1 MSAAAVEAP
10 SGIAPGCLG
19 FDSRSTYRVR
29 MGDLPLEL
37 LPPTPVRRTARA
49 TKIVATIGPAT
60 DQRVGELLDAGM
72 AVARLNFSHGSP
84 EEHRLRAESIR
95 RAARERMTSVAILA
109 DLPGPK
115 MRLGRFDGGK
125 LRLQEGELLEV
136 REGAQVSAPGEVRI
150 DVAGVIAALAPG
162 HKVSLADGQANL
174 VVLSVHGDM
183 AHCRVTRAGE
193 IADRKGVH
201 LPDSPIRY
209 ELPTAEDR
217 KWIELAR
224 TIGVDMLGISFVGHA
239 SELEE
244 IRGLAPG
251 IQLVAK
257 IERKAALENLDAILG
272 ATDGVMVARGDL
284 GVELEIEE
292 LPLRQKEIL
301 DRAVRAGR
309 FTITA
314 TEMLESMIEQS
325 RPTRAEVTDV
335 ANAVLDGTDAVMLS
349 AETAKGK
356 YPIEAVRTMARVA
369 RAAESSPRYP
379 GRPRYAPSQELG
391 HFSSA
396 TCMAAAHVSGQLDGA
411 RIVCFTET
419 GNTVRLL
426 SHLRP
431 GVEII
436 GLSPNPATV
445 RWMCVLAHVR
455 PILFRR
461 EPTLEDMLETA
472 TELLLARRIVQRDD
486 PIVFVAGVP
495 PGVARST
502 NVVKLHR
509 VGEEVALR

>member
-1 MSAAAVEAP
+1 
-10 SGIAPGCLG
+10 
-19 FDSRSTYRVR
+19 
-29 MGDLPLEL
+29 MGSLPLAL
-37 LPPTPVRRTARA
+37 LPAPPVRRPARS
-49 TKIVATIGPAT
+49 TKIVATIGPASE
-60 DQRVGELLDAGM
+60 DRVGELLDAGLS
-72 AVARLNFSHGSP
+72 VARLNFSHGHP
-84 EEHRLRAESIR
+84 DEHRRRAEKIR
-95 RAARERMTSVAILA
+95 RAARERMTAVAILA

-115 MRLGRFDGGK
+115 MRLGRFVGG
-125 LRLQEGELLEV
+125 RLALAEGELVAL
-136 REGAQVSAPGEVRI
+136 REGSGTSAPGEVRI
-150 DVAGVIAALAPG
+150 DVPGAIEALAPR
-162 HKVSLADGQANL
+162 HRVLLADGQVTL
-174 VVLSVHGDM
+174 EVLDVAGDT
-183 AHCRVTRAGE
+183 AHCRVVRAGD

-217 KWIELAR
+217 KWIEVAR
-224 TIGVDMLGISFVGHA
+224 EIGVDMLGISFVGRA

-251 IQLVAK
+251 IQLVSK
-257 IERKAALENLDAILG
+257 IERKAALLNLDSILG

-284 GVELEIEE
+284 GVELDIEE

-301 DRAVRAGR
+301 ERAVRAGR
-309 FTITA
+309 FAITA
-314 TEMLESMIEQS
+314 TEMLESMIEHS

-349 AETAKGK
+349 AETAVGK
-356 YPIEAVRTMARVA
+356 YPVEAVRTMARVA
-369 RAAESSPRYP
+369 RAAEGSPRFAQ
-379 GRPRYAPSQELG
+379 RPRYESSEGLG
-391 HFSSA
+391 HFSTA
-396 TCMAAAHVSGQLDGA
+396 TCIAAAHVSSQLDGA

-436 GLSPNPATV
+436 GLSPNAATV
-445 RWMCVLAHVR
+445 RWMSVLAHVR

-461 EPTLEDMLETA
+461 EATLEDMLETA

-509 VGEEVALR
+509 VGEEVLLR